1 MLCNAFS
8 NCVIVCIISDKGVC
22 RMSGRKRSRKLNVF
36 LFDEELEIL
45 NAKADEAELSKS
57 EYIRNMILFGAAH
70 ERTVFSKE
78 EASALHYEINKIGN
92 NLNQIAYRANSNK
105 TIDDRDFQSLYANY
119 VDLLTTF
126 EKYIRGK
133 LNGDN

>member
-1 MLCNAFS
+1 
-8 NCVIVCIISDKGVC
+8 
-22 RMSGRKRSRKLNVF
+22 MSGRKRNRKLNVY
-36 LFDEELEIL
+36 LFDEELEVL

-70 ERTVFSKE
+70 ERTVFSKK

-119 VDLLTTF
+119 VDLLTSF

>member
-1 MLCNAFS
+1 
-8 NCVIVCIISDKGVC
+8 
-22 RMSGRKRSRKLNVF
+22 MSGRKRNRKLNVY

-78 EASALHYEINKIGN
+78 ETAALHYEINKIGN

-119 VDLLTTF
+119 VDLLATF